1 MSNIGTDLNA
11 TIASAVNA
19 RIEAEVMAALS
30 GDEIIGRFVT
40 AALQQKVGDQRYGKQ
55 QRTFLAAA
63 LETATKDATK
73 GAVGRLIEEERPLI
87 EDEIRKALRRNVKTM
102 ADSIVGNL
110 ADKASSAY
118 GVSVELRLPGERG

>member
-1 MSNIGTDLNA
+1 MSNIETDLNA

-40 AALQQKVGDQRYGKQ
+40 AALQQKVGEERYGRK

-63 LETATKDATK
+63 HHNAIQAATKA
-73 GAVGRLIEEERPLI
+73 AVARLVEEERPLI

-110 ADKASSAY
+110 AAQASNAY
-118 GVSVELRLPGERG
+118 GVRVELQLPGEER